1 MKKQSNLSRLLEI
14 AGSHKYL
21 IYASWV
27 LSAISAMIALVP
39 FYYIWKM
46 IREVLEVAP
55 NFGQAQNLTGN
66 GWMAVLFAVIAV
78 LVYIAGLMCSHLGAF
93 RIATN
98 LRIQTMEHIVRLPL
112 GFAES
117 FGSGKLRKIVNE
129 SSAATETYLAHQL
142 PDRTNA
148 IATPCG
154 LLVLLFVFDWRL
166 GLLSL
171 VPVVLGFLIMMT
183 MTGKQMQEKIQKQ
196 REFFRGGKPIT
207 LSFRKEALKR
217 LGRTIRAH
225 EEEIYEALRKDL
237 NKSKTEAYMCE
248 IGMTLAELSYMLKH
262 IDGWARKRNVLS
274 PIAQFSSDSFTI
286 REPYGVVL
294 IMSPWNYPFMLTIE
308 PLIGAIAAG
317 NCCVVKPSAY
327 APATSAVICKI
338 LRECFP
344 EEYVLAVEGGRVEN
358 QALLDQRFD
367 YIFFTGSVT
376 VGKEVMAK
384 AAKHLTPV
392 TLELGGKSPCVVE
405 KSAKLNLTAKRIAF
419 GKLLNCGQTCVAPD
433 YILVE
438 RSVKDEFLGYL
449 KKWIVKMYGE
459 NATENG
465 DYVKI
470 INQKHF
476 DRVCGLIDQKK
487 VVFGGKWNEETMQIQ
502 PTIMDNVVA
511 GDAII
516 FPSL

>member
-1 MKKQSNLSRLLEI
+1 
-14 AGSHKYL
+14 
-21 IYASWV
+21 
-27 LSAISAMIALVP
+27 
-39 FYYIWKM
+39 
-46 IREVLEVAP
+46 
-55 NFGQAQNLTGN
+55 
-66 GWMAVLFAVIAV
+66 
-78 LVYIAGLMCSHLGAF
+78 
-93 RIATN
+93 
-98 LRIQTMEHIVRLPL
+98 
-112 GFAES
+112 
-117 FGSGKLRKIVNE
+117 
-129 SSAATETYLAHQL
+129 
-142 PDRTNA
+142 
-148 IATPCG
+148 
-154 LLVLLFVFDWRL
+154 
-166 GLLSL
+166 
-171 VPVVLGFLIMMT
+171 
-183 MTGKQMQEKIQKQ
+183 
-196 REFFRGGKPIT
+196 
-207 LSFRKEALKR
+207 
-217 LGRTIRAH
+217 
-225 EEEIYEALRKDL
+225 
-237 NKSKTEAYMCE
+237 
-248 IGMTLAELSYMLKH
+248 
-262 IDGWARKRNVLS
+262 
-274 PIAQFSSDSFTI
+274 
-286 REPYGVVL
+286 
-294 IMSPWNYPFMLTIE
+294 MLTIE

-384 AAKHLTPV
+384 AAKHFTPV
-392 TLELGGKSPCVVE
+392 TLKLGGKSPCVVE

>member
-1 MKKQSNLSRLLEI
+1 M
-14 AGSHKYL
+14 
-21 IYASWV
+21 
-27 LSAISAMIALVP
+27 
-39 FYYIWKM
+39 
-46 IREVLEVAP
+46 
-55 NFGQAQNLTGN
+55 
-66 GWMAVLFAVIAV
+66 
-78 LVYIAGLMCSHLGAF
+78 
-93 RIATN
+93 
-98 LRIQTMEHIVRLPL
+98 
-112 GFAES
+112 
-117 FGSGKLRKIVNE
+117 
-129 SSAATETYLAHQL
+129 
-142 PDRTNA
+142 
-148 IATPCG
+148 
-154 LLVLLFVFDWRL
+154 
-166 GLLSL
+166 
-171 VPVVLGFLIMMT
+171 
-183 MTGKQMQEKIQKQ
+183 
-196 REFFRGGKPIT
+196 
-207 LSFRKEALKR
+207 
-217 LGRTIRAH
+217 
-225 EEEIYEALRKDL
+225 

-405 KSAKLNLTAKRIAF
+405 KSAKLNLTAK
-419 GKLLNCGQTCVAPD
+419 LLHLVNC
-433 YILVE
+433 
-438 RSVKDEFLGYL
+438 
-449 KKWIVKMYGE
+449 
-459 NATENG
+459 
-465 DYVKI
+465 
-470 INQKHF
+470 
-476 DRVCGLIDQKK
+476 
-487 VVFGGKWNEETMQIQ
+487 
-502 PTIMDNVVA
+502 
-511 GDAII
+511 
-516 FPSL
+516 